1 MSRYP
6 SEDVARFDQQ
16 FAETE
21 WERNDRMAR
30 RRKLKAASPYGEMC
44 QDPYLCA
51 GKGYCPRDPT
61 CGD

>member
-6 SEDVARFDQQ
+6 SYEAGRFDQQ

-21 WERNDRMAR
+21 GERNERL
-30 RRKLKAASPYGEMC
+30 RRKRLKASSPYGEWC
-44 QDPYLCA
+44 RDPDACA
-51 GKGYCPRDPT
+51 GKGYCPRDPN